1 MKRGPRFHTAPQGAT
16 LIDTGHLFMIA
27 VQAANTITAPEREGG
42 EDPALV
48 SIAFSVITLE
58 AFLNEAVEWTQ
69 NFIGGTYDLPIVS
82 QFAQVMSV
90 LEKRRDSLEDKFSI
104 AHSMFV
110 GKPADFGSAPYQD
123 LKLLVALRNELLHFK
138 PNAPVSY
145 EAGAHP
151 VRQNLRERLR
161 AKNILAENVEYAE
174 SWLFHASTKAVA
186 RWACKTAA
194 NVAIDFVKIAPES
207 GWRTML
213 QDVSTLFE
221 GYL

>member
-1 MKRGPRFHTAPQGAT
+1 MSSNTVFKT
-16 LIDTGHLFMIA
+16 LPTGHLFRIA
-27 VQAANTITAPEREGG
+27 VQAANTITAPDREGG
-42 EDPALV
+42 ENPALV

-69 NFIGGTYDLPIVS
+69 NFIGGKYDLPIVS

-90 LEKRRDSLEDKFSI
+90 LERRRDSLEDKLSV

-110 GKPADFGSAPYQD
+110 GKPADFGTAPYQD
-123 LKLLVALRNELLHFK
+123 LKLLIALRNELIHFK

-145 EAGAHP
+145 EADSHP
-151 VRQNLRERLR
+151 VRQKLREGLR

-186 RWACKTAA
+186 EWACQTAA
-194 NVAIDFVKIAPES
+194 NVALDFVKIAPQS

-213 QDVSTLFE
+213 QSVSATFAS
-221 GYL
+221 YLKQ